1 VTTGA
6 GTGAGIHIEMDG
18 VMRGL
23 KEVENLITAKQR
35 DIYRYG
41 RSIMRGE
48 TRRAF
53 SQKVDPNSGRPWPA
67 RRGSYSWPALNRT
80 GGLIASLDWS
90 YGTWLRGNRRP
101 RFFGKVKGGVD
112 AIVKAGAV
120 HFGRSK
126 GRSSR
131 GTRLQTAPTTGSIP
145 AREIFG
151 FGRSAR
157 SRIKR
162 YAEKRIAG
170 VFR

>member
-1 VTTGA
+1 VTTA
-6 GTGAGIHIEMDG
+6 GAGIHVEIDG

-23 KEVENLITAKQR
+23 KEVEDLIAAKER

-41 RSIMRGE
+41 RGIMRSE

-53 SQKVDPNSGRPWPA
+53 SQKVDPNTGRAWPE
-67 RRGSYSWPALNRT
+67 RRGSYPWAMLNRT
-80 GGLIASLDWS
+80 GALMASLDWS
-90 YGTWLRGNRRP
+90 YGTWLTGNRRP
-101 RFFGKVKGGVD
+101 RFFGKVKGGQ
-112 AIVKAGAV
+112 AEIVKAGAV

-131 GTRLQTAPTTGSIP
+131 GTRLSTGPTTGATP

-157 SRIKR
+157 RRIKR
-162 YAEKRIAG
+162 YAEKRIAR
-170 VFR
+170 VFA